1 MDILGKK
8 LIIAT
13 NNAGKVSEIKDILQ
27 SEFCKI
33 VSLKEA
39 GLKIDIV
46 EDGATF
52 EENAVKKAKEVARI
66 TGCMALADD
75 SGICVDYLEGAPGIY
90 SARFAGE
97 NASDAMNN
105 KKLIG
110 LLKDVPAKKRNA
122 HYTCVVALADP
133 DGNTI
138 TAYGEVQGV
147 IATEPRGHNGFGYD
161 PYFYLPE
168 YGQTMSE
175 LPPEI
180 KNVISHRF
188 FALKALKLKLKQLK

>member
-1 MDILGKK
+1 MDFLGKK

-27 SEFCKI
+27 GEFSEI

-39 GLKIDIV
+39 GLNIDVV
-46 EDGATF
+46 EDGETF
-52 EENAVKKAKEVARI
+52 EDNAIKKAKEVARI

-75 SGICVDYLEGAPGIY
+75 SGICVDCLDGAPGVY
-90 SARFAGE
+90 SARFAGKKA
-97 NASDAMNN
+97 NDAMNN

-110 LLKDVPAKKRNA
+110 LLKAVPGKKRGA
-122 HYTCVVALADP
+122 HYACVVALADP

-147 IATEPRGHNGFGYD
+147 IATEPRGVNGFGYD

-168 YGQTMSE
+168 YGQTMAE

-188 FALKALKLKLKQLK
+188 FALQALKLKIKQVK